1 MVEDS
6 EKLINL
12 WTNPLKS
19 IALLPK
25 NIKSSNANSKYFATF
40 KIPPFSDGQNCLW
53 RFTQRSFSIIIP
65 CEIAGLKYSFFFPP
79 IMFGSLP
86 LWVRRVV
93 HYVVGLIPSGIF
105 IFEILLPNRKFLSFL
120 PLFKPS
126 RSRYGGTARVISGA
140 SSVRIV
146 YYYFSRVASFQ
157 YNEILRDVIII
168 WRWRLTKNWVTF

>member
-126 RSRYGGTARVISGA
+126 RSRYGGTARK
-140 SSVRIV
+140 
-146 YYYFSRVASFQ
+146 SFQ
-157 YNEILRDVIII
+157 GLPLCVSFII
-168 WRWRLTKNWVTF
+168 TFHAWQVFSTMKF